1 MKMTYDLILSLVM
14 VSCKL
19 NIVSRKGSLHI
30 QQSPLEISSKM
41 SPSTRDAVFYLNYLH
56 IQWLDFY
63 TFLLS

>member
-1 MKMTYDLILSLVM
+1 MIHDLILSLVM

-30 QQSPLEISSKM
+30 QQSPLEISSKT
-41 SPSTRDAVFYLNYLH
+41 SPSARHAIFYLNYLH
-56 IQWLDFY
+56 TQWLDFY

>member
-1 MKMTYDLILSLVM
+1 MIHDLILSLVM

-19 NIVSRKGSLHI
+19 NIVSRKGSLHN

-41 SPSTRDAVFYLNYLH
+41 SPSARHAIFYLNYLH
-56 IQWLDFY
+56 TQWLDFY